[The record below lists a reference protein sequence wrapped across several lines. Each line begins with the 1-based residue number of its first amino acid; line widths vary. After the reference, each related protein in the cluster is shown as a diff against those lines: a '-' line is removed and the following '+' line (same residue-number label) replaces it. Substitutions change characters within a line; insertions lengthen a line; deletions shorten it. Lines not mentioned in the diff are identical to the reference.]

1 MLVAEIMTPKVFTI
15 SPETSVE
22 EADGLMK
29 EHNIRHLP
37 VVDPD
42 GVLIGMLSDRDVRQV
57 LVPKSLVELSILQM
71 EEIGPEQNSSEN
83 EKHLSSQLSGVTVGE
98 IMTKNVLTV
107 TPYIDVAVA
116 TSLIYFQKIGGLP
129 VVNDQKKLV
138 GILTAID
145 LLRLLIMMLNVTGVT
160 VHVGVILG
168 EDPRAF
174 TKVSK
179 IIEESYGEIV
189 SVWMT
194 GAEYEKAE
202 RVYHF
207 QLAAC
212 DTGPIIASIKKA
224 GFTVVENGQ
233 ESAGLSLS
241 A

>member
-1 MLVAEIMTPKVFTI
+1 MFVAEIMTPKVFTV

-29 EHNIRHLP
+29 EHSIRHLP
-37 VVDPD
+37 VVDLHA
-42 GVLIGMLSDRDVRQV
+42 GLVGMVSDREVRQV
-57 LVPKSLVELSILQM
+57 LDPRSMDELSILQM
-71 EEIGPEQNSSEN
+71 EEVGTEQNSSEN

-129 VVNDQKKLV
+129 VVDDQKKLV

-145 LLRLLIMMLNVTGVT
+145 LLRLLATMLNTLGVS

-174 TKVSK
+174 TKISK
-179 IIEESYGEIV
+179 IIEDNYGEVV